1 MKKITALMV
10 SVIMAC
16 GILAGCGD
24 SDSSS
29 KSDASS
35 KGKSTASTAQ
45 ADPDTEGKH
54 LAEVYTEALD
64 NKHFSLK
71 MTATSDFTGETP
83 FVLEMCGDDVHYE
96 MSMLGFN
103 IVAYKIG
110 DTAYV
115 LDTASKSYAKDES
128 GDLSEGMMNDDM
140 TMGVTDAYT
149 FVSSENADGFIVETY
164 NVKNEWQVNDASGVE
179 VVVDS
184 DDDDSSS
191 DTVVKYYF
199 DENTKDLVK
208 IETTALG
215 MTSTTT
221 IDSFDPEI
229 SEIKL
234 PDDFDTWTE
243 VSPDE
248 FTQLLQGSM
257 GDMSGLVDM
266 DDLGDT
272 GDDAGEDAGF
282 DADVDDGDDDL

>member
-1 MKKITALMV
+1 MKKIAALLV
-10 SVIMAC
+10 SVVMAC
-16 GILAGCGD
+16 GFCAGCGD

-35 KGKSTASTAQ
+35 KSKSTASSAK

-96 MSMLGFN
+96 MSMLGLN

-115 LDTASKSYAKDES
+115 LDAASKSYAKDET
-128 GDLSEGMMNDDM
+128 GDLSEGMMDGDM

-179 VVVDS
+179 VTVDS
-184 DDDDSSS
+184 NDDASS

-208 IETTALG
+208 IETTAMG
-215 MTSTTT
+215 MSSTTT

-257 GDMSGLVDM
+257 GDLSGALTD
-266 DDLGDT
+266 
-272 GDDAGEDAGF
+272 
-282 DADVDDGDDDL
+282 DADVEEGGDEDFDF

>member
-35 KGKSTASTAQ
+35 KSKSTASSAK
-45 ADPDTEGKH
+45 ADTDDKH
-54 LAEVYTEALD
+54 LAEVYTETLG

-71 MTATSDFTGETP
+71 MTATSDYTGETP

-115 LDTASKSYAKDES
+115 LDAASKSYAKDET
-128 GDLSEGMMNDDM
+128 GDLSEGMMDDDM

-179 VVVDS
+179 VTV
-184 DDDDSSS
+184 DDDDASS

-208 IETTALG
+208 IETTAMG

-257 GDMSGLVDM
+257 GDLSGLVDT
-266 DDLGDT
+266 DDLGDA
-272 GDDAGEDAGF
+272 GDDAGF

>member
-16 GILAGCGD
+16 GILSGCGD

-35 KGKSTASTAQ
+35 KAKKGSTASSA
-45 ADPDTEGKH
+45 AAEPDSDKH

-83 FVLEMCGDDVHYE
+83 LVLEVCGDDVHYE

-115 LDTASKSYAKDES
+115 LDAASKSYAKDES
-128 GDLSEGMMNDDM
+128 GDLSEGMMDDNM

-191 DTVVKYYF
+191 DTVIKYYF

-208 IETTALG
+208 IETTAMG

-248 FTQLLQGSM
+248 FTQLLQGGM

-266 DDLGDT
+266 DDLG
-272 GDDAGEDAGF
+272 DAGEDAGF